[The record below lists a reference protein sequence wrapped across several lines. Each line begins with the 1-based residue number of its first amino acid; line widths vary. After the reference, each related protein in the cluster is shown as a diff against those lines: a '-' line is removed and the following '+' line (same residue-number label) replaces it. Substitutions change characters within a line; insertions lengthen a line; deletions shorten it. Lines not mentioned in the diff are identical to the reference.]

1 MNLYYM
7 CGIYLYTDG
16 IYLYAD
22 GIYLYIPCIEKD
34 ENIGS

>member
-1 MNLYYM
+1 M